1 MSETLAAVS
10 STDILVK
17 QSRNDV
23 FPPEISIK
31 YTKIDKVVLAYN
43 LHQICS
49 RQFVPDF
56 KQ

>member
-31 YTKIDKVVLAYN
+31 YTKKTRLF
-43 LHQICS
+43 LHISCI
-49 RQFVPDF
+49 RFDF